1 MRGWAGA
8 APASFL
14 GAPAVASSLVTSPSL
29 FLLSKPPALFLH
41 DCSFCNTVLPPH
53 CWASVPVGLFLVYRL
68 KSRLPFPPPLP
79 RSLHRCLSCLTSTT
93 SLRSDCCSNHWS
105 CMWIMGKA
113 KEGIFDKVPGDS
125 WHSRVEN
132 HVTLWLGGFSGPQGF
147 LLLHTASLPDFPTH
161 YYPPPSRGF
170 PAWGDPAHSSHP
182 ACRCVCFLPVFD
194 SPAAV
199 SELVSPFLA
208 FCSILFRVCPSHTS
222 LQCHWWGT
230 FT

>member
-1 MRGWAGA
+1 MCGTCQVLEICIEVCFHSKQVFILVPRKKKERKNIIQSDTSNWSSEIVGINCMHESCMREFQFPFHFFFWPPVTHAWPVIFSLCIIHCRAHGQSWWRKTTWGNDRA

-105 CMWIMGKA
+105 CM
-113 KEGIFDKVPGDS
+113 
-125 WHSRVEN
+125 
-132 HVTLWLGGFSGPQGF
+132 
-147 LLLHTASLPDFPTH
+147 
-161 YYPPPSRGF
+161 
-170 PAWGDPAHSSHP
+170 
-182 ACRCVCFLPVFD
+182 
-194 SPAAV
+194 
-199 SELVSPFLA
+199 
-208 FCSILFRVCPSHTS
+208 
-222 LQCHWWGT
+222 
-230 FT
+230 